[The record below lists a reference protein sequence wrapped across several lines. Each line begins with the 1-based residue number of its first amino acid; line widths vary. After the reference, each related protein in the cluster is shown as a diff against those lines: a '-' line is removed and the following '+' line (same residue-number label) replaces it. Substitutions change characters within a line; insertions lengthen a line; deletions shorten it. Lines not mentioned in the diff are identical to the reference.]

1 MNIEQLENAM
11 MQQDSNEFLKQFMC
25 HVLTP
30 LLNSHQRRAIN
41 PDNYE
46 QYLFT
51 LFPEFGPK
59 FQKLHIVDR
68 IQLLKRI
75 EEAHLENSSEDFLA
89 WKNSMDVNELV
100 TVN

>member
-1 MNIEQLENAM
+1 M

-25 HVLTP
+25 RVLTP
-30 LLNSHQRRAIN
+30 LLNTHQRRAIN

-59 FQKLHIVDR
+59 FQKLHVVDR

-100 TVN
+100 RIN